1 MGDNRCV
8 CCGKIIPEGIQ
19 VCKICWDYD
28 SEDKIPEIGTL
39 ERLLFDYGFDD
50 EEGLRYAIDQYQKL
64 ITELTYGILSKL
76 TYSADTIM
84 EVIRQHE
91 EDSNEAHYDV
101 DPDHPQAPTVE
112 AEPVRYGQ
120 WIHIRTAGVISVW
133 KCSECDNTITANFA
147 ITNPANHDK
156 FCYNCGAKMYGGEQ
170 RVDN

>member
-1 MGDNRCV
+1 MGEDRCV
-8 CCGKIIPEGIQ
+8 CCGRVIPEGMQ
-19 VCKICWDYD
+19 VCKVCWDYD
-28 SEDKIPEIGTL
+28 SEDKIPEIGTV

-101 DPDHPQAPTVE
+101 DPDHPLFGHP
-112 AEPVRYGQ
+112 YL
-120 WIHIRTAGVISVW
+120 SY
-133 KCSECDNTITANFA
+133 KCSNCDQHSAYKYRYC
-147 ITNPANHDK
+147 PW
-156 FCYNCGAKMYGGEQ
+156 CGSSMTDYDEELEDVKGL
-170 RVDN
+170 